1 VTSNSDAAELA
12 EALIQLDQG
21 TAMHNSVTSIK
32 QVVGVPVSLNGDPK
46 NQFVETTVG
55 FDTVPYRGRD
65 R

>member
-1 VTSNSDAAELA
+1 
-12 EALIQLDQG
+12 
-21 TAMHNSVTSIK
+21 MHNSVTSIK